1 MFGSILVPLDGSTF
15 GEHALPL
22 AANLG
27 RRAGAELHLVHV
39 HQIVPPATVAGV
51 TVMDAIDMH
60 LRQDEQAY
68 LADVARRLTEKSP
81 VRVKTTLLDG
91 DVTPALKDYASKI
104 GADLVVMSTHG
115 RGAFGRFWLGSIA
128 DELLREMSRPVLL
141 VRPQDGKPD
150 IGREPTLRN
159 ILVPLDG
166 TELAER
172 ILAPAMA
179 MAELFDGSLTLLRV
193 VQPVVRP
200 SYLHEGSGVAGLTHS
215 VLEQVQTL
223 QSERRDTAQ
232 MYLDRIAERIAGKGR
247 RARTKVMI
255 DEEPALAI
263 LLEAQAGNAD
273 LIAMET
279 HGRKGLSRLF
289 LGSVADKVVRGGVVP
304 VLLHRQ
310 AR

>member
-1 MFGSILVPLDGSTF
+1 MIGSILVPLDGSTF

-22 AANLG
+22 ATNLA
-27 RRAGAELHLVHV
+27 RRADAELHLVHV

-68 LADVARRLTEKSP
+68 LADVARRLTEKCS

-91 DVTPALKDYASKI
+91 DVTPALQDYASKV

-128 DELLREMSRPVLL
+128 DDLLREMPRPVLL
-141 VRPQDGKPD
+141 VRPEDGKPD
-150 IGREPTLRN
+150 FGRETVLRN

-179 MAELFDGSLTLLRV
+179 MAGLFDGSLTLFRV
-193 VQPVVRP
+193 VQPAVRP

-223 QSERRDTAQ
+223 QRERRDEAQ
-232 MYLDRIAERIAGKGR
+232 MYLDRMAERIAGKGC